1 MAKKFNVIVN
11 VPALQTNTPFT
22 YVADDAIENDIEVG
36 SRVVVPF
43 GKAGRPIQGFV
54 IGEESKEI
62 DQELKKIISVLEPE
76 PLLNEEL
83 IELSKWLADQTY
95 SFRVSCLN
103 AMLPSV
109 VKVNTRRFIKVNS
122 AATVTEQQV
131 LDLLGEQQVTDLKV
145 SELDFSQQRQLNQW
159 IKAGDVRLEYAAENS
174 AKKKMINWLWPAL
187 TIKQYDE
194 ERQKIRKNAI
204 KQFELIDLLQKLD
217 SQKGIAQNVLLNDY
231 HVGRSTLNGAVKN
244 GWLIRKEV
252 EQYRDPFD
260 GKKIQSDQALQL
272 NEEQQQAENLIE
284 EAINDHRSK
293 PILIEGVTGSGKT
306 EVYLQSISK
315 VIDKGQ
321 SAILLVPE
329 ISLTPLMVKRVRA
342 RFGNRVAVLHSGLS
356 DGEKFDEWRR
366 IVKNE
371 VQVVVGARSAVFAPL
386 QNLGIIIIDEE
397 HSETYKQNDTPR
409 YHARNVAIYRAQNAH
424 CPVVLGSATPS
435 LESRSR
441 VEKGR
446 YDFVQIKRRAN
457 QQDLPNI
464 KIVDMREHLGDG
476 YNENFSAP
484 MVEEIQKRLVK
495 KEQVV
500 LMLNRRGFSS
510 FVMCRSCG
518 FVLKCPNC
526 DVSLTM
532 HMDSH
537 SMRCHYCGH
546 EEPIPRRCQ
555 NCGSNKIR
563 FFGTGTEKVEQQLSE
578 IIPTARIIRMD
589 VDTTRRKGAH
599 ERLLE
604 RFGNHEADILLGTQ
618 MIAKGL
624 DFPDV
629 TLVGVL
635 NADTALELPDLRAS
649 ERTFQLLTQV
659 SGRAGRADKT
669 GEVLIQTFNPDHY
682 AIKLAQKQDY
692 EDFFH
697 KEMYLRH
704 LGKYP
709 PYYFTVLVSISDEN
723 EQQAL
728 KAAYEVLNIVQ
739 PQLSAKAIILG
750 PTAKSISRIKRKYYY
765 QILIKYQK
773 EPGLH
778 DALLKVLDQSQ
789 EKFRHGTRISI
800 DSEPQNFL

>member
-1 MAKKFNVIVN
+1 MSKKFNVIVN

-22 YVADDAIENDIEVG
+22 YIADDAVEDDIKIG
-36 SRVVVPF
+36 SRVIVPF
-43 GKAGRPIQGFV
+43 GKAERPIQGFV
-54 IGEESKEI
+54 VEEVTQKVTG
-62 DQELKKIISVLEPE
+62 DLKKIISVLEPE

-83 IELSKWLADQTY
+83 ISLSNWLADKTY
-95 SFRVSCLN
+95 SYRVSCLN
-103 AMLPSV
+103 AMIPNL
-109 VKVNTRRFIKVNS
+109 VKVNTRRFVKINS
-122 AATVTEQQV
+122 EKITQTQV
-131 LDLLGEQQVTDLKV
+131 LELLGEQQVTDLKV
-145 SELDFSQQRQLNQW
+145 SDLTFAQQRQLNHW
-159 IKAGDVRLEYAAENS
+159 IKENKVSLEYATENS
-174 AKKKMINWLWPAL
+174 ARKKMINWIWPL
-187 TIKQYDE
+187 ITDE
-194 ERQKIRKNAI
+194 NYGVEVDKIRKNAT
-204 KQFELIDLLQKLD
+204 KQLELIEILKNIDPD
-217 SQKGIAQNVLLNDY
+217 EGISQTTLLNEY
-231 HVGRSTLNGAVKN
+231 HVGRSTLNSAVKN
-244 GWLIRKEV
+244 GWAKRSEIER
-252 EQYRDPFD
+252 YRDPFE
-260 GKKIQSDQALQL
+260 GSDLKSDTSLQL
-272 NEEQQQAENLIE
+272 NEEQQQAYDLVVRAIE
-284 EAINDHRSK
+284 QHQSK

-315 VIDKGQ
+315 AIGEGK
-321 SAILLVPE
+321 SALLLVPE

-342 RFGNRVAVLHSGLS
+342 RFGQQVAVLHSGLS

-366 IVKNE
+366 IIRNE
-371 VQVVVGARSAVFAPL
+371 VKVVVGARSAVFAPL

-397 HSETYKQNDTPR
+397 HSETYKQTDAPR
-409 YHARNVAIYRAQNAH
+409 YHARDVAIYRAKNAN

-441 VEKGR
+441 VERGR

-457 QQDLPNI
+457 QKDLPEI

-476 YNENFSAP
+476 FNENFSAP
-484 MVEEIQKRLVK
+484 MVEEIQKRLLK

-532 HMDSH
+532 HMDTH

-546 EEPIPRRCQ
+546 EEPIPKSCR
-555 NCGSNKIR
+555 NCGSTKIR
-563 FFGTGTEKVEQQLSE
+563 FFGTGTEKVEQQLAE
-578 IIPTARIIRMD
+578 IIPEARVIRMD

-599 ERLLE
+599 ERLLAK
-604 RFGNHEADILLGTQ
+604 FGNHDADILLGTQ

-659 SGRAGRADKT
+659 AGRAGRADKK
-669 GEVLIQTFNPDHY
+669 GKVLIQTFNPDHY

-692 EDFFH
+692 EDFFR

-709 PYYFTVLVSISDEN
+709 PYYFTALISISDRDEK
-723 EQQAL
+723 EAL
-728 KAAYEVLNIVQ
+728 KSAYEMLNIIQ
-739 PQLSAKAIILG
+739 PKVSSNAVILG
-750 PTAKSISRIKRKYYY
+750 PTAKSISKIKQKYYY

-778 DALLKVLDQSQ
+778 NALLEVLERSQ

-800 DSEPQNFL
+800 DPEPQNFL

>member
-22 YVADDAIENDIEVG
+22 YIANDAIENDIKIG
-36 SRVVVPF
+36 SRVIVPF
-43 GKAGRPIQGFV
+43 GKSERPIQGFV
-54 IGEESKEI
+54 IGEEVTDEV
-62 DQELKKIISVLEPE
+62 DELKDIISILEPE

-83 IELSKWLADQTY
+83 IELSAWLADQTY

-103 AMLPSV
+103 AMLPSL
-109 VKVNTRRFIKVNS
+109 VKINTKRFVKIDDSKITMDAVI
-122 AATVTEQQV
+122 
-131 LDLLGEQQVTDLKV
+131 DLLGEEQVTDLKV
-145 SELDFSQQRQLNQW
+145 NELNFSQQRQLNQW
-159 IKAGDVRLEYAAENS
+159 IKDEVVTLEYATEDS
-174 AKKKMINWLWPAL
+174 AKKKMINWLWPTMNA
-187 TIKQYDE
+187 IEYDQ
-194 ERQKIRKNAI
+194 ERKKLRKNAT
-204 KQFELIDLLQKLD
+204 KQIELLELLKTLD
-217 SQKGIAQNVLLNDY
+217 REKGIAQATILNDFE
-231 HVGRSTLNGAVKN
+231 VGRSTLNSAVKN
-244 GWLIRKEV
+244 GWLVRKSV
-252 EQYRDPFD
+252 EQYRDPFE
-260 GKKIQSDQALQL
+260 GREAQLDQNLNL
-272 NEEQQQAENLIE
+272 NEEQQNAYNLITQSIDKKS
-284 EAINDHRSK
+284 AK

-306 EVYLQSISK
+306 EVYLQSIQK
-315 VIDKGQ
+315 VVEKGQ
-321 SAILLVPE
+321 TALLLVPE

-342 RFGNRVAVLHSGLS
+342 RFGDQVAVLHSGLS

-366 IVKNE
+366 IVRNE
-371 VQVVVGARSAVFAPL
+371 VKVVVGARSAVFAPL
-386 QNLGIIIIDEE
+386 RNLGIIIIDEE
-397 HSETYKQNDTPR
+397 HSETYKQSDAPR
-409 YHARNVAIYRAQNAH
+409 YHARDVAIHRAENAH

-441 VEKGR
+441 VERGR
-446 YDFVQIKRRAN
+446 YDFVKIQQRAN
-457 QQDLPNI
+457 QKALPDI
-464 KIVDMREHLGDG
+464 RVIDMREHLSDG
-476 YNENFSAP
+476 FNENFSAP
-484 MVEEIQKRLVK
+484 MVEEIRQRLLK

-518 FVLKCPNC
+518 FVLTCPNC

-532 HMDSH
+532 HMDTR

-546 EEPIPRRCQ
+546 EEAIPQSCR

-563 FFGTGTEKVEQQLSE
+563 FFGTGTEKVQQQLAE
-578 IIPTARIIRMD
+578 IIPEARVLRMD

-659 SGRAGRADKT
+659 AGRAGRADKT

-682 AIKLAQKQDY
+682 AIRLAQKQDY
-692 EDFFH
+692 EDFFY

-709 PYYFTVLVSISDEN
+709 PYYFTALVSISDAD

-728 KAAYEVLNIVQ
+728 KSAYEILNIIQ
-739 PQLSAKAIILG
+739 PQLSAKAIVLG
-750 PTAKSISRIKRKYYY
+750 PTAKSVSRIKQKYYY

-773 EPGLH
+773 EPRLH
-778 DALLKVLDQSQ
+778 DALLEVLNKSQ
-789 EKFRHGTRISI
+789 EKFRQGTRISI

>member
-1 MAKKFNVIVN
+1 MN

-22 YVADDAIENDIEVG
+22 YIADDAVEDDIKIG
-36 SRVVVPF
+36 SRVIVPF
-43 GKAGRPIQGFV
+43 GKAERPIQGFV
-54 IGEESKEI
+54 VEEVTQKVTG
-62 DQELKKIISVLEPE
+62 DLKKIISVLEPE

-83 IELSKWLADQTY
+83 ISLSNWLADKTY
-95 SFRVSCLN
+95 SYRVSCLN
-103 AMLPSV
+103 AMIPNL
-109 VKVNTRRFIKVNS
+109 VKVNTRRFVKINS
-122 AATVTEQQV
+122 EKITQTQV
-131 LDLLGEQQVTDLKV
+131 LELLGEQQVTDLKV
-145 SELDFSQQRQLNQW
+145 SDLTFAQQRQLNHW
-159 IKAGDVRLEYAAENS
+159 IKENKVSLEYATENS
-174 AKKKMINWLWPAL
+174 ARKKMINWIWPL
-187 TIKQYDE
+187 VTDE
-194 ERQKIRKNAI
+194 NYGVEVDKIRKNAT
-204 KQFELIDLLQKLD
+204 KQLELIEILKNIDPD
-217 SQKGIAQNVLLNDY
+217 EGISQTTLLNEY
-231 HVGRSTLNGAVKN
+231 HVGRSTLNSAVKN
-244 GWLIRKEV
+244 GWAKRSEIER
-252 EQYRDPFD
+252 YRDPFE
-260 GKKIQSDQALQL
+260 GSDLKSDTSLQL
-272 NEEQQQAENLIE
+272 NEEQQQAYDLVVRAIE
-284 EAINDHRSK
+284 QHQSK

-315 VIDKGQ
+315 AIGEGK
-321 SAILLVPE
+321 SALLLVPE

-342 RFGNRVAVLHSGLS
+342 RFGQQVAVLHSGLS

-366 IVKNE
+366 IIRNE
-371 VQVVVGARSAVFAPL
+371 VKVVVGARSAVFAPL

-397 HSETYKQNDTPR
+397 HSETYKQTDAPR
-409 YHARNVAIYRAQNAH
+409 YHARDVAIYRAKNAN

-441 VEKGR
+441 VERGR

-457 QQDLPNI
+457 QKDLPEI

-476 YNENFSAP
+476 FNENFSAP
-484 MVEEIQKRLVK
+484 MVEEIQKRLLK

-532 HMDSH
+532 HMDTH

-546 EEPIPRRCQ
+546 EEPIPKSCR
-555 NCGSNKIR
+555 NCGSTKIR
-563 FFGTGTEKVEQQLSE
+563 FFGTGTEKVEQQLAE
-578 IIPTARIIRMD
+578 IIPEARVIRMD
-589 VDTTRRKGAH
+589 VDTTRRKGTH
-599 ERLLE
+599 ERLLAK
-604 RFGNHEADILLGTQ
+604 FGNHDADILLGTQ

-659 SGRAGRADKT
+659 AGRAGRADKK

-692 EDFFH
+692 EDFFR

-709 PYYFTVLVSISDEN
+709 PYYFTALISISDRDEK
-723 EQQAL
+723 EAL
-728 KAAYEVLNIVQ
+728 KSAYEMLNIIQ
-739 PQLSAKAIILG
+739 PKVSSNAVILG
-750 PTAKSISRIKRKYYY
+750 PTAKSISKIKQKYYY

-778 DALLKVLDQSQ
+778 NALLEVLERSQ

-800 DSEPQNFL
+800 DPEPQNFL

>member
-1 MAKKFNVIVN
+1 MN

-22 YVADDAIENDIEVG
+22 YIADDAVEDDIKIG
-36 SRVVVPF
+36 SRVIVPF
-43 GKAGRPIQGFV
+43 GKAERPIQGFV
-54 IGEESKEI
+54 VEEVTQKVTG
-62 DQELKKIISVLEPE
+62 DLKKIISVLEPE

-83 IELSKWLADQTY
+83 ISLSNWLADKTY
-95 SFRVSCLN
+95 SYRVSCLN
-103 AMLPSV
+103 AMIPNL
-109 VKVNTRRFIKVNS
+109 VKVNTRRFVKINS
-122 AATVTEQQV
+122 EKITQTQV
-131 LDLLGEQQVTDLKV
+131 LELLGEQQVTDLKV
-145 SELDFSQQRQLNQW
+145 SDLTFAQQRQLNHW
-159 IKAGDVRLEYAAENS
+159 IKENKVSLEYATENS
-174 AKKKMINWLWPAL
+174 ARKKMINWIWPL
-187 TIKQYDE
+187 ITDE
-194 ERQKIRKNAI
+194 NYGVEVDKIRKNAT
-204 KQFELIDLLQKLD
+204 KQLELIEILKKIDPD
-217 SQKGIAQNVLLNDY
+217 EGISQTTLLNEY
-231 HVGRSTLNGAVKN
+231 HVGRSTLNSAVKN
-244 GWLIRKEV
+244 GWAKRSEIER
-252 EQYRDPFD
+252 YRDPFE
-260 GKKIQSDQALQL
+260 GSDLKSDTSLQL
-272 NEEQQQAENLIE
+272 NEEQQQAYDLVVRAIE
-284 EAINDHRSK
+284 QHQSK

-315 VIDKGQ
+315 AIGEGK
-321 SAILLVPE
+321 SALLLVPE

-342 RFGNRVAVLHSGLS
+342 RFGQQVAVLHSGLS

-366 IVKNE
+366 IIRNE
-371 VQVVVGARSAVFAPL
+371 VKVVVGARSAVFAPL

-397 HSETYKQNDTPR
+397 HSETYKQTDAPR
-409 YHARNVAIYRAQNAH
+409 YHARDVAIYRAKNAN

-441 VEKGR
+441 VERGR

-457 QQDLPNI
+457 QKDLPEI

-476 YNENFSAP
+476 FNENFSAP
-484 MVEEIQKRLVK
+484 MVEEIQKRLLK

-532 HMDSH
+532 HMDTH

-546 EEPIPRRCQ
+546 EEPIPKSCR
-555 NCGSNKIR
+555 NCGSTKIR
-563 FFGTGTEKVEQQLSE
+563 FFGTGTEKVEQQLAE
-578 IIPTARIIRMD
+578 IIPEARVIRMD

-599 ERLLE
+599 ERLLAK
-604 RFGNHEADILLGTQ
+604 FGNHDADILLGTQ

-659 SGRAGRADKT
+659 AGRAGRADKK
-669 GEVLIQTFNPDHY
+669 GKVLIQTFNPDHY

-692 EDFFH
+692 EDFFR

-709 PYYFTVLVSISDEN
+709 PYYFTALISISDRDEK
-723 EQQAL
+723 EAL
-728 KAAYEVLNIVQ
+728 KSAYEMLNIIQ
-739 PQLSAKAIILG
+739 PKVSSNAVILG
-750 PTAKSISRIKRKYYY
+750 PTAKSISKIKQKYYY

-778 DALLKVLDQSQ
+778 NALLEVLERSQ

-800 DSEPQNFL
+800 DPEPQNFL

>member
-1 MAKKFNVIVN
+1 MSKKFNVIVN

-22 YVADDAIENDIEVG
+22 YIADDAVEDDIKIG
-36 SRVVVPF
+36 SRVIVPF
-43 GKAGRPIQGFV
+43 GKAERPIQGFV
-54 IGEESKEI
+54 VEEVTQKVTG
-62 DQELKKIISVLEPE
+62 DLKKIISVLEPE

-83 IELSKWLADQTY
+83 ISLSNWLADKTY
-95 SFRVSCLN
+95 SYRVSCLN
-103 AMLPSV
+103 AMIPNL
-109 VKVNTRRFIKVNS
+109 VKVNTRRFVKINS
-122 AATVTEQQV
+122 EKITQTQV
-131 LDLLGEQQVTDLKV
+131 LELLGEQQVTDLKV
-145 SELDFSQQRQLNQW
+145 SDLTFAQQRQLNHW
-159 IKAGDVRLEYAAENS
+159 IKENKVSLEYATENS
-174 AKKKMINWLWPAL
+174 ARKKMINWIWPL
-187 TIKQYDE
+187 ITDE
-194 ERQKIRKNAI
+194 NYGVEVDKIRKNAT
-204 KQFELIDLLQKLD
+204 KQLELIEILKNIDPD
-217 SQKGIAQNVLLNDY
+217 EGISQTTLLNEY
-231 HVGRSTLNGAVKN
+231 HVGRSTLNSAVKN
-244 GWLIRKEV
+244 GWAKRSEIER
-252 EQYRDPFD
+252 YRDPFE
-260 GKKIQSDQALQL
+260 GSDLKSDTSLQL
-272 NEEQQQAENLIE
+272 NEEQQQAYDLVVRAIE
-284 EAINDHRSK
+284 QHQSK

-315 VIDKGQ
+315 AIGEGK
-321 SAILLVPE
+321 SALLLVPE

-342 RFGNRVAVLHSGLS
+342 RFGRQVAVLHSGLS

-366 IVKNE
+366 IIRNE
-371 VQVVVGARSAVFAPL
+371 VKVVVGARSAVFAPL

-397 HSETYKQNDTPR
+397 HSETYKQTDAPR
-409 YHARNVAIYRAQNAH
+409 YHARDVAIYRAKNAN

-441 VEKGR
+441 VERGR

-457 QQDLPNI
+457 QKDLPEI

-476 YNENFSAP
+476 FNENFSAP
-484 MVEEIQKRLVK
+484 MVEEIQKRLLK

-532 HMDSH
+532 HMDTH

-546 EEPIPRRCQ
+546 EEPIPKSCR
-555 NCGSNKIR
+555 NCGSTKIR
-563 FFGTGTEKVEQQLSE
+563 FFGTGTEKVEQQLAE
-578 IIPTARIIRMD
+578 IIPEARVIRMD

-599 ERLLE
+599 ERLLAK
-604 RFGNHEADILLGTQ
+604 FGNHDADILLGTQ

-659 SGRAGRADKT
+659 AGRAGRADKK

-692 EDFFH
+692 EDFFR

-709 PYYFTVLVSISDEN
+709 PYYFTALISISDRDEK
-723 EQQAL
+723 EAL
-728 KAAYEVLNIVQ
+728 KSAYEMLNIIQ
-739 PQLSAKAIILG
+739 PKVSSNAVILG
-750 PTAKSISRIKRKYYY
+750 PTAKSISKIKQKYYY

-778 DALLKVLDQSQ
+778 NALLEVLERSQ

-800 DSEPQNFL
+800 DPEPQNFL

>member
-1 MAKKFNVIVN
+1 MN

-22 YVADDAIENDIEVG
+22 YIADDAVEDDIKIG
-36 SRVVVPF
+36 SRVIVPF
-43 GKAGRPIQGFV
+43 GKAERPIQGFV
-54 IGEESKEI
+54 VEEVTQKVTG
-62 DQELKKIISVLEPE
+62 DLKKIISVLEPE

-83 IELSKWLADQTY
+83 ISLSNWLADKTY
-95 SFRVSCLN
+95 SYRVSCLN
-103 AMLPSV
+103 AMIPNL
-109 VKVNTRRFIKVNS
+109 VKVNTRRFVKINS
-122 AATVTEQQV
+122 EKITQTQV
-131 LDLLGEQQVTDLKV
+131 LELLGEQQVTDLKV
-145 SELDFSQQRQLNQW
+145 SDLTFAQQRQLNHW
-159 IKAGDVRLEYAAENS
+159 IKENKVSLEYATENS
-174 AKKKMINWLWPAL
+174 ARKKMINWIWPL
-187 TIKQYDE
+187 VTDE
-194 ERQKIRKNAI
+194 NYGVEVDKIRKNAT
-204 KQFELIDLLQKLD
+204 KQLELIEILKNIDPD
-217 SQKGIAQNVLLNDY
+217 EGISQTTLLNEY
-231 HVGRSTLNGAVKN
+231 HVGRSTLNSAVKN
-244 GWLIRKEV
+244 GWAKRSEIER
-252 EQYRDPFD
+252 YRDPFE
-260 GKKIQSDQALQL
+260 GSDLKSDTSLQL
-272 NEEQQQAENLIE
+272 NEEQQQAYDLVVRAIE
-284 EAINDHRSK
+284 QHQSK

-315 VIDKGQ
+315 AIGEGK
-321 SAILLVPE
+321 SALLLVPE

-342 RFGNRVAVLHSGLS
+342 RFGQQVAVLHSGLS

-366 IVKNE
+366 IIRNE
-371 VQVVVGARSAVFAPL
+371 VKVVVGARSAVFAPL

-397 HSETYKQNDTPR
+397 HSETYKQTDAPR
-409 YHARNVAIYRAQNAH
+409 YHARDVAIYRAKNAN

-441 VEKGR
+441 VERGR

-457 QQDLPNI
+457 QKDLPEI

-476 YNENFSAP
+476 FNENFSAP
-484 MVEEIQKRLVK
+484 MVEEIQKRLLK

-532 HMDSH
+532 HMDTH

-546 EEPIPRRCQ
+546 EEPIPKSCR
-555 NCGSNKIR
+555 NCGSTKIR
-563 FFGTGTEKVEQQLSE
+563 FFGTGTEKVEQQLAE
-578 IIPTARIIRMD
+578 IIPEARVIRMD

-599 ERLLE
+599 ERLLAK
-604 RFGNHEADILLGTQ
+604 FGNHDADILLGTQ

-659 SGRAGRADKT
+659 AGRAGRADKK

-692 EDFFH
+692 EDFFR

-709 PYYFTVLVSISDEN
+709 PYYFTALISISDRDEK
-723 EQQAL
+723 EAL
-728 KAAYEVLNIVQ
+728 KSAYEMLNIIQ
-739 PQLSAKAIILG
+739 PKVSSNAVILG
-750 PTAKSISRIKRKYYY
+750 PTAKSISKIKQKYYY

-778 DALLKVLDQSQ
+778 NALLEVLERSQ

-800 DSEPQNFL
+800 DPEPQNFL

>member
-1 MAKKFNVIVN
+1 MN

-22 YVADDAIENDIEVG
+22 YIADDAVEDDIKIG
-36 SRVVVPF
+36 SRVIVPF
-43 GKAGRPIQGFV
+43 GKAERPIQGFV
-54 IGEESKEI
+54 VEEVTQKVTG
-62 DQELKKIISVLEPE
+62 DLKKIISVLEPE

-83 IELSKWLADQTY
+83 ISLSNWLADKTY
-95 SFRVSCLN
+95 SYRVSCLN
-103 AMLPSV
+103 AMIPNL
-109 VKVNTRRFIKVNS
+109 VKVNTRRFVKINS
-122 AATVTEQQV
+122 EKITQTQV
-131 LDLLGEQQVTDLKV
+131 LELLGEQQVTDLKV
-145 SELDFSQQRQLNQW
+145 SDLTFAQQRQLNHW
-159 IKAGDVRLEYAAENS
+159 IKENKVSLEYATENS
-174 AKKKMINWLWPAL
+174 ARKKMINWIWPL
-187 TIKQYDE
+187 ITDE
-194 ERQKIRKNAI
+194 NYGVEVDKIRKNAT
-204 KQFELIDLLQKLD
+204 KQLELIEILKNIDPD
-217 SQKGIAQNVLLNDY
+217 EGISQTTLLNEY
-231 HVGRSTLNGAVKN
+231 HVGRSTLNSAVKN
-244 GWLIRKEV
+244 GWAKRSEIER
-252 EQYRDPFD
+252 YRDPFE
-260 GKKIQSDQALQL
+260 GSDLKSDTSLQL
-272 NEEQQQAENLIE
+272 NEEQQQAYDLVVRAIE
-284 EAINDHRSK
+284 QHQSK

-315 VIDKGQ
+315 AIGEGK
-321 SAILLVPE
+321 SALLLVPE

-342 RFGNRVAVLHSGLS
+342 RFGQQVAVLHSGLS

-366 IVKNE
+366 IIRNE
-371 VQVVVGARSAVFAPL
+371 VKVVVGARSAVFAPL

-397 HSETYKQNDTPR
+397 HSETYKQTDAPR
-409 YHARNVAIYRAQNAH
+409 YHARDVAIYRAKNAN

-441 VEKGR
+441 VERGR
-446 YDFVQIKRRAN
+446 YNFVQIKRRAN
-457 QQDLPNI
+457 QKDLPEI

-476 YNENFSAP
+476 FNENFSAP
-484 MVEEIQKRLVK
+484 MVEEIQKRLLK

-532 HMDSH
+532 HMDTH

-546 EEPIPRRCQ
+546 EEPIPKSCR
-555 NCGSNKIR
+555 NCGSTKIR
-563 FFGTGTEKVEQQLSE
+563 FFGTGTEKVEQQLAE
-578 IIPTARIIRMD
+578 IIPEARVIRMD

-599 ERLLE
+599 ERLLAK
-604 RFGNHEADILLGTQ
+604 FGNHDADILLGTQ

-659 SGRAGRADKT
+659 AGRAGRADKK

-692 EDFFH
+692 EDFFR

-709 PYYFTVLVSISDEN
+709 PYYFTALISISDRDEK
-723 EQQAL
+723 EAL
-728 KAAYEVLNIVQ
+728 KSAYEMLNIIQ
-739 PQLSAKAIILG
+739 PKVSSNAVILG
-750 PTAKSISRIKRKYYY
+750 PTAKSISKIKQKYYY

-778 DALLKVLDQSQ
+778 NALLEVLERSQ

-800 DSEPQNFL
+800 DPEPQNFL

>member
-1 MAKKFNVIVN
+1 MSKKFDVIVN

-22 YVADDAIENDIEVG
+22 YIADDAIENDIKIG
-36 SRVVVPF
+36 SRVIVPF
-43 GKAGRPIQGFV
+43 GKSGRPIQGFV
-54 IGEESKEI
+54 VGEEQGNSIE
-62 DQELKKIISVLEPE
+62 ELKNIISILEPE
-76 PLLNEEL
+76 PLLNQEL
-83 IELSKWLADQTY
+83 IDLSAWLADQTY

-103 AMLPSV
+103 AMLPSL
-109 VKVNTRRFIKVNS
+109 VKVNTKRFVRVDETKIDKN
-122 AATVTEQQV
+122 TVVE
-131 LDLLGEQQVTDLKV
+131 LLGEQQVVDLKV
-145 SELDFSQQRQLNQW
+145 SDLSFNQQRQLNQW
-159 IKAGDVRLEYAAENS
+159 VKSGSVTLEYETENS
-174 AKKKMINWLWPAL
+174 AKKKMINWIYPAMSNAEYE
-187 TIKQYDE
+187 T
-194 ERQKIRKNAI
+194 ERINLRKNAK
-204 KQFELIDLLQKLD
+204 KQAALLELLKTLDRTAGISQSTLINDL
-217 SQKGIAQNVLLNDY
+217 
-231 HVGRSTLNGAVKN
+231 HVGRSTLNSAVEN
-244 GWLIRKEV
+244 GWVIRKAV
-252 EQYRDPFD
+252 EQYRDPFE
-260 GKKIQSDQALQL
+260 GIAQQPDQDLIL
-272 NEEQQQAENLIE
+272 NDEQQTAYDLIGK
-284 EAINDHRSK
+284 AIKEHRSK
-293 PILIEGVTGSGKT
+293 PILVEGVTGSGKT
-306 EVYLQSISK
+306 EVYLRSMSA
-315 VIDKGQ
+315 VIEQGQ
-321 SAILLVPE
+321 TALLLVPE

-342 RFGNRVAVLHSGLS
+342 RFGDQVAVLHSGLS

-366 IVKNE
+366 IVRNE
-371 VQVVVGARSAVFAPL
+371 VKVVVGARSAVFAPL

-397 HSETYKQNDTPR
+397 HSETYKQSDTPR
-409 YHARNVAIYRAQNAH
+409 YHARDVAIFRAQNAN

-441 VEKGR
+441 VERGR
-446 YDFVQIKRRAN
+446 YDFVKIQKRAN
-457 QQDLPNI
+457 QQALPEI
-464 KIVDMREHLGDG
+464 KIVDMREHMNDG
-476 YNENFSAP
+476 FNENFSAP
-484 MVEEIQKRLVK
+484 MVEEIQKRLLK

-518 FVLKCPNC
+518 FVLQCPNC

-532 HMDSH
+532 HMDSR

-546 EEPIPRRCQ
+546 EEAIPRQCR

-563 FFGTGTEKVEQQLSE
+563 FFGTGTEKVQQQLAE
-578 IIPTARIIRMD
+578 ILPTARVIRMD

-659 SGRAGRADKT
+659 AGRAGRADKA

-682 AIKLAQKQDY
+682 AIQLAQKQDY
-692 EDFFH
+692 EDFFY

-709 PYYFTVLVSISDEN
+709 PYYFTNLVSISDAD

-728 KAAYEVLNIVQ
+728 KTAYEMLNLIQ
-739 PQLSAKAIILG
+739 HRLSAKAIVLG
-750 PTAKSISRIKRKYYY
+750 PTAKSISKIKQKYYY

-778 DALLKVLDQSQ
+778 VALLEVLQQSQ
-789 EKFRHGTRISI
+789 EKFRQGTRISI

>member
-1 MAKKFNVIVN
+1 MN

-22 YVADDAIENDIEVG
+22 YIADDAVEDDIKIG
-36 SRVVVPF
+36 SRVIVPF
-43 GKAGRPIQGFV
+43 GKAERPIQGFV
-54 IGEESKEI
+54 VEEVTQKVTG
-62 DQELKKIISVLEPE
+62 DLKKIISVLEPE

-83 IELSKWLADQTY
+83 ISLSNWLADKTY
-95 SFRVSCLN
+95 SYRVSCLN
-103 AMLPSV
+103 AMIPNL
-109 VKVNTRRFIKVNS
+109 VKVNTRRFVKINS
-122 AATVTEQQV
+122 EKITQTQV
-131 LDLLGEQQVTDLKV
+131 LELLGEQQVTDLKV
-145 SELDFSQQRQLNQW
+145 SDLTFAQQRQLNHW
-159 IKAGDVRLEYAAENS
+159 IKENKVSLEYATENS
-174 AKKKMINWLWPAL
+174 ARKKMINWIWPL
-187 TIKQYDE
+187 ITDE
-194 ERQKIRKNAI
+194 NYGVEVDKIRKNAT
-204 KQFELIDLLQKLD
+204 KQLELIEILKNIDPD
-217 SQKGIAQNVLLNDY
+217 EGISQTTLLNEY
-231 HVGRSTLNGAVKN
+231 HVGRSTLNSAVKN
-244 GWLIRKEV
+244 GWAKRSEIER
-252 EQYRDPFD
+252 YRDPFE
-260 GKKIQSDQALQL
+260 GSDLKSDTSLQL
-272 NEEQQQAENLIE
+272 NEEQQQAYDLVVRAIE
-284 EAINDHRSK
+284 QHQSK

-315 VIDKGQ
+315 AIGEGK
-321 SAILLVPE
+321 SALLLVPE

-342 RFGNRVAVLHSGLS
+342 RFGRQVAVLHSGLS

-366 IVKNE
+366 IIRNE
-371 VQVVVGARSAVFAPL
+371 VKVVVGARSAVFAPL

-397 HSETYKQNDTPR
+397 HSETYKQTDAPR
-409 YHARNVAIYRAQNAH
+409 YHARDVAIYRAKNAN

-441 VEKGR
+441 VERGR

-457 QQDLPNI
+457 QKDLPEI

-476 YNENFSAP
+476 FNENFSAP
-484 MVEEIQKRLVK
+484 MVEEIQKRLLK

-532 HMDSH
+532 HMDTH

-546 EEPIPRRCQ
+546 EEPIPKSCR
-555 NCGSNKIR
+555 NCGSTKIR
-563 FFGTGTEKVEQQLSE
+563 FFGTGTEKVEQQLAE
-578 IIPTARIIRMD
+578 IIPEARVIRMD

-599 ERLLE
+599 ERLLAK
-604 RFGNHEADILLGTQ
+604 FGNHDADILLGTQ

-659 SGRAGRADKT
+659 AGRAGRADKK

-692 EDFFH
+692 EDFFR

-709 PYYFTVLVSISDEN
+709 PYYFTALISISDRDEK
-723 EQQAL
+723 EAL
-728 KAAYEVLNIVQ
+728 KSAYEMLNIIQ
-739 PQLSAKAIILG
+739 PKVSSNAVILG
-750 PTAKSISRIKRKYYY
+750 PTAKSISKIKQKYYY

-778 DALLKVLDQSQ
+778 NALLEVLERSQ

-800 DSEPQNFL
+800 DPEPQNFL